1 MPLGYG
7 SGMPTPTFPPLPQS
21 PLSPLRNL
29 GAALLLGL
37 AIASGCGGD
46 DIGLGP
52 VSPTAEIARELAAS
66 GFGDYL
72 GVQEPYRSEQNRG
85 WTNWFFDPAQG
96 QAICLNGS
104 GYEASTYRGTNDN
117 LLVYLEGGGACWDY
131 LTCWVIGTAKT
142 SANGA
147 VPAGAIDPSDPAS
160 PFYGWNVVYASYC
173 DGSVFTGDDVADY
186 AGKQTPHHGLW
197 NLSGAINLA
206 TANFPAPKRI
216 VVSGSSAGGYG
227 TFAGY
232 AVTRVAYP
240 NTQIL
245 VFNDS
250 GPGLQ
255 NPDSTSDV
263 NDRLANWDFTKRIPP
278 SCTECSKQYTFLLD
292 WTLDR
297 DPLARVAMYSYQED
311 GVISG
316 FLDLTGPAYQRLL
329 LDTTAEVRAR
339 HPKRLQRYFPFGRG
353 HTILM
358 SPGYYTLATNGV
370 PLEGWTQSFLDDS
383 SSWIDVVE

>member
-1 MPLGYG
+1 MGYG
-7 SGMPTPTFPPLPQS
+7 FAMPKPTRRFPQS
-21 PLSPLRNL
+21 PLLLLRNL
-29 GAALLLGL
+29 GVALAGGLLL
-37 AIASGCGGD
+37 ATGCSND

-72 GVQEPYRSEQNRG
+72 GVQEPYRSDENRG
-85 WTNWFFDPAQG
+85 WTNWYFDPADG
-96 QAICLNGS
+96 QAICLNGT
-104 GYEASTYRGTNDN
+104 GYEASSYRGTNEN
-117 LLVYLEGGGACWDY
+117 LLIYLEGGGACWDY

-173 DGSVFTGDDVADY
+173 DGSVFTGDNVADY
-186 AGKQTPHHGLW
+186 QGKSTPHHGLW
-197 NLSGAINLA
+197 NLSGAVNVA
-206 TANFPAPKRI
+206 TANFPNPKRI

-240 NTQIL
+240 DTQIL
-245 VFNDS
+245 VYNDS

-255 NPDSTSDV
+255 NPDSASDV
-263 NDRLANWDFTKRIPP
+263 NDRTKNWDFTKRIPA
-278 SCTECSKQYTFLLD
+278 SCTECSEQYTFLLD
-292 WTLDR
+292 WVLTR
-297 DPLARVAMYSYQED
+297 DPLARIAMYSYQED

-316 FLDLTGPAYQRLL
+316 FLDLSGPAYQRLL

-339 HPKRLQRYFPFGRG
+339 HPKRLQRYFPFGKG

-370 PLEGWTQSFLDDS
+370 PLEGWTESFLEDS
-383 SSWIDVVE
+383 AGWTDVVE